1 VREVARVPT
10 AVRRC
15 EQCQRT
21 CSAEDR
27 FCPAC
32 GLPLGVLKPASA
44 DPMVGRVLGGSYR
57 VLEAIGAGGMG
68 RVYRAEQV
76 ALGKT
81 VAIKAIHPHLAG
93 DEAAAARFY
102 AEARACSRVNHPNA
116 VSLLDFGRTD
126 DGQLYLVMEF
136 LRGRDLAH
144 LVWEHGKLPAARA
157 VDIVCQ
163 MLSALAEAHD
173 HQVVHRDVKPENILV
188 ETLRTGGD
196 FVKVLD
202 FGLAKVLDAAPSR
215 MTIPGL
221 VCGTPE
227 FMAPEQC
234 QGDDAEPRSD
244 QYSAAVVL
252 YHCLTGRLPFEGE
265 APARVLLR
273 QVIDPVPDP
282 RGFVPELPEALVAA
296 MLRAL
301 EKRPEAR
308 FPTALAFAGA
318 LRASL
323 GVSESPPPP
332 RARSGVICGFC
343 SEDVPLGLRFCGN
356 CGAPV
361 MGTPSASTLR
371 PVPSSSGAG
380 APCANGQTPALGALP
395 FVGHAEERARV
406 MALWARAQAGEFVVV
421 RVQGEEG
428 VGRHRLLER
437 VLVEAQ
443 QTAMRVVR
451 VGPDPTWAGVPYEPL
466 ARGIRQLLGLGAAAD
481 PMEWLESVGA
491 AARGEVDP
499 FVRAG
504 FAEVFTQAGAAELDA
519 QARVAAA
526 SRALRFAL
534 EPAQGRPPAVVVFSR
549 LDRMDPA
556 SARVIAALLCEP
568 LPFAGFVAVV
578 HGPQWSPGAL
588 HGEEIALRGLSPA
601 EALDLIQTTRPGLL
615 EHGGIDLPGDSV
627 SPLYIVQ
634 LLNWFAEG
642 GGAAPRRT
650 VDFVSARVERLP
662 PDARRILQALAV
674 LGEASADL
682 IGEVAGQ
689 TVDDDVLSLLVRRGW
704 VDCDGV
710 NGHRRLR
717 VAHPLYRD
725 VLRASAPAA
734 AAEDFHRASLRI
746 AEHLELPVEVRA
758 MHAAHAHDVF
768 HALVLLETVGD
779 RAIARGDGVSAAR
792 ALRRALDLAR
802 RDLAR
807 GYLGESEGAVV
818 IFARKLGEA
827 LMLCGDVIEAEGV
840 LREGLGV
847 APRGSVEQLRL
858 DGVLARILH
867 DRRRLLE
874 AQRLLEA
881 DVAAA
886 QRKGFRAVAAEL
898 LAIQADLHA
907 AGGRFAEAAESL
919 RQGIALLRE
928 RGRTHDTEPP
938 RRSQAALHLRRA
950 EMLRRAG
957 VDATDDLT
965 IARGLVD
972 EMGWVVGKALYE
984 AEEAERAE
992 LRGESRRAVGAWR
1005 RAVAEARRAGDL
1017 PRAEAF
1023 VRRIERIGHVATPA
1037 MAAALGTPV
1046 GAFASRR
1053 P

>member
-1 VREVARVPT
+1 M
-10 AVRRC
+10 
-15 EQCQRT
+15 
-21 CSAEDR
+21 
-27 FCPAC
+27 C
-32 GLPLGVLKPASA
+32 GLPLGALKPASS
-44 DPMVGRVLGGSYR
+44 DPMLGKVLAGNYR

-93 DEAAAARFY
+93 DEAAVARFY

-116 VSLLDFGRTD
+116 VSVLDFGRTD

-144 LVWEHGKLPAARA
+144 LVWEHGKLPVARA

-163 MLSALAEAHD
+163 VLSALAEAHD

-273 QVIDPVPDP
+273 QVVDPTPDP
-282 RGFVPELPEALVAA
+282 RTFVPDLPGPLVEV
-296 MLRAL
+296 MMHAL

-308 FPTALAFAGA
+308 FATALEFAGA

-323 GVSESPPPP
+323 GAGESAPPP
-332 RARSGVICGFC
+332 RARSGLICGFC
-343 SEDVPLGLRFCGN
+343 TEYVPPGLRFCGN
-356 CGAPV
+356 CGAP
-361 MGTPSASTLR
+361 MTPSAAVLR
-371 PVPSSSGAG
+371 VAIPSNGRGVPRTE
-380 APCANGQTPALGALP
+380 GQVPALGPLP
-395 FVGHAEERARV
+395 FVGHAAERERLHTMWERA
-406 MALWARAQAGEFVVV
+406 LAGDFVVV
-421 RVQGEEG
+421 RVVGEEG
-428 VGRHRLLER
+428 IGRHRLLDR
-437 VLVEAQ
+437 LLTEAQ
-443 QTAMRVVR
+443 RHAARVVR

-466 ARGIRQLLGLGAAAD
+466 ARGIRQLLGIAATSD
-481 PMEWLESVGA
+481 PMEWLESHGA
-491 AARGEVDP
+491 DPRGEVDP

-504 FAEVFTQAGAAELDA
+504 FAEVFCDAGAEGLDPS
-519 QARVAAA
+519 ARVAAA
-526 SRALRFAL
+526 GRALRFAL
-534 EPAQGRPPAVVVFSR
+534 EPSQGRPLSLVVFSR
-549 LDRMDPA
+549 IERMDPA
-556 SARVIAALLCEP
+556 SARVITALLSDP
-568 LPFAGFVAVV
+568 LTFAGFAVVV
-578 HGPQWSPGAL
+578 HGPHFAGARL
-588 HGEEIALRGLSPA
+588 RGEEIALRGLSA
-601 EALDLIQTTRPGLL
+601 SEAIELVQATRPGLL
-615 EHGGIDLPGDSV
+615 EHGGFDLPGDTV
-627 SPLYIVQ
+627 SPLYVVQ
-634 LLNWFAEG
+634 LLNWYAEG
-642 GGAAPRRT
+642 GGVAPRRS
-650 VDFVSARVERLP
+650 VDLVAARVERLP
-662 PDARRILQALAV
+662 PDARRFLQALAV

-682 IGEVAGQ
+682 VGQVADQ
-689 TVDDDVLSLLVRRGW
+689 LFDAAVLTLLVRRGW
-704 VDCDGV
+704 VECETV
-710 NGHRRLR
+710 NGRTSLQ

-725 VLRASAPAA
+725 VLLSSAPAA
-734 AAEDFHRASLRI
+734 AAEAFHRASLRI
-746 AEHLELPVEVRA
+746 AEHLEMPAEVRA

-779 RAIARGDGVSAAR
+779 RAIARGDGLSAAR

-807 GYLGESEGAVV
+807 GHHGESEGAVV

-827 LMLCGDVIEAEGV
+827 LMLCGDLIEAEGV

-847 APRGSVEQLRL
+847 VARGSVEQLRL
-858 DGVLARILH
+858 DGVLARILQE
-867 DRRRLLE
+867 RRRLLE
-874 AQRLLEA
+874 AQRLLDA
-881 DVAAA
+881 DVAVA
-886 QRKGFRAVAAEL
+886 QRKGLRAVAADL
-898 LAIQADLHA
+898 LAIQAELHA
-907 AGGRFAEAAESL
+907 AGGRFQEAGEVLQA
-919 RQGIALLRE
+919 GVALLRE
-928 RGRTHDTEPP
+928 RVRGVGEAEGP
-938 RRSQAALHLRRA
+938 RRAMAAMLLRRA
-950 EMLRRAG
+950 ELLRRG
-957 VDATDDLT
+957 GIDSDEDLPV
-965 IARGLVD
+965 ARALVD
-972 EMGWVVGKALYE
+972 ELGWVVGKALCE

-992 LRGESRRAVGAWR
+992 LNGETRRAVGAWR
-1005 RAVAEARRAGDL
+1005 RAVAEARRSGDL

-1023 VRRIERIGHVATPA
+1023 ARRIERIGHVATPA
-1037 MAAALGTPV
+1037 LATVA
-1046 GAFASRR
+1046 GAFGSRR